1 MMMVMM
7 MMIRF
12 ILFLGILTKG
22 IKSVD
27 LSNKEWWETTLVY
40 QIWPRGF
47 QDTNGDGEG
56 DLKGIINKL
65 DYIKELGVE
74 TIWLNPIYKS
84 PLVDSGYDV
93 SDHKDINPLFGR
105 LDDFDTL
112 INKAHNLGLKVII
125 DIIPN
130 HSSDKHPWFILS
142 SQNHDNYDNYYI
154 WSDGRKDEK
163 GNRLPPNNW
172 VSTYNKEKEGS
183 AWTWHDIKEKWYY
196 HKFHQKQPDL
206 NLRNKNVIDELL
218 DIFKF
223 WLQKGVDG
231 FHIDSVPY
239 FFEDKELRNE
249 SPVGNGNYT
258 FGLKESIELLYLFRA
273 YINNWVETNKASSKL
288 LIAES
293 YDSGYNLIPYY
304 GNATHEGI
312 EPTNIRFINPI
323 HNNTD
328 ASYIKNIIDE
338 WFQLL
343 PENATTNW
351 MLSNHDFS
359 RVPSRIGL
367 NRVDGLHMLS
377 LLLPGQAYTY
387 YGEEIAML
395 DSKISWDKTIDPM
408 GCDQTSDTYENFS
421 RDPART
427 PMQWNNKL
435 SAGFSTNKSTYLPVH
450 PDYNTRNVE
459 YQQEQER
466 SNLKTYKKLAKLRK
480 EPVFTHG
487 DYELQ
492 SINNNN
498 VLILKRSLQDHPI
511 YIIIVNLW
519 IHQEQINLESLY
531 PDLDD
536 NLEILVYSS
545 NAIYTTNTVPKS
557 KFMLTANA
565 ALVLKGKDNIKST
578 SPATISTVP
587 VIPTSGTTDNTASST
602 TDPTE
607 SSIKP
612 SDTTTSST
620 ITKSETPQT
629 NSTENTTENSG
640 STTPENPG
648 STTPENPGST
658 TPENPG
664 STTPE
669 NPGSTTPENPGSTTP
684 ENPGSTTPENPGST
698 TPENPGSITPEN
710 PGSTTPGKP
719 GTATPE
725 KPGTTTEKPNNSEI
739 SSTSA
744 FFLILITTVTV
755 IILPVL

>member
-1 MMMVMM
+1 MAESMCTML
-7 MMIRF
+7 RL
-12 ILFLGILTKG
+12 ILLLGILTRG

-27 LSNKEWWETTLVY
+27 LPNKEWWETTLVY

-47 QDTNGDGEG
+47 QDSNGDGEG

-74 TIWLNPIYKS
+74 TIWLNPIYES

-93 SDHKDINPLFGR
+93 SDHKYINPLFGNVE
-105 LDDFDTL
+105 DFDTL
-112 INKAHNLGLKVII
+112 VEKAHNLGLKVIL

-130 HSSDKHPWFILS
+130 HSSIKHPWFYLS
-142 SQNHDNYDNYYI
+142 VNNRDGYDDYYI
-154 WSDGRKDEK
+154 WSDGKKDEE
-163 GNRLPPNNW
+163 GNRIPPNNW
-172 VSTYNKEKEGS
+172 VSTYNKDKKGS
-183 AWTWHDIKEKWYY
+183 AWTWNNTKKKWYY
-196 HKFHQKQPDL
+196 HKFHEKQPDL

-223 WLQKGVDG
+223 WLGKGVDG

-249 SPVGNGNYT
+249 PSVGSGNYT
-258 FGLKESIELLYLFRA
+258 FGLKESTELLYVFRA
-273 YINNWVETNKASSKL
+273 YINNWVEVNNASSKL

-293 YDSGYNLIPYY
+293 YDSDYNLIAYY

-312 EPTNIRFINPI
+312 EPTNVRFINPI
-323 HNNTD
+323 HNKTD
-328 ASYIKNIIDE
+328 ASYIKNVIDE

-343 PENATTNW
+343 PENASTNW
-351 MLSNHDFS
+351 MLSNQDFS

-395 DSKISWDKTIDPM
+395 DSKISWDRTIDPM
-408 GCDQTSDTYENFS
+408 GCGQTSDTYENFS

-435 SAGFSTNKSTYLPVH
+435 SAGFSTNETTYLPVH
-450 PDYNTRNVE
+450 PEYATRNVE
-459 YQQEQER
+459 YQKAQKQ

-487 DYELQ
+487 DYELK
-492 SINNNN
+492 STNNNN

-519 IHQEQINLESLY
+519 IHREQINLTSLY
-531 PDLDD
+531 PDIND
-536 NLEILVYSS
+536 NLEIVVYSS

-557 KFMLTANA
+557 NFMLTANA
-565 ALVLKGKDNIKST
+565 ALVLRGKANPTST
-578 SPATISTVP
+578 VPTIST
-587 VIPTSGTTDNTASST
+587 ISTTDNTASNST
-602 TDPTE
+602 DTTI

-612 SDTTTSST
+612 SDKTTSST
-620 ITKSETPQT
+620 TSKSETPQT
-629 NSTENTTENSG
+629 NSTEITTKNTG
-640 STTPENPG
+640 S
-648 STTPENPGST
+648 
-658 TPENPG
+658 
-664 STTPE
+664 
-669 NPGSTTPENPGSTTP
+669 
-684 ENPGSTTPENPGST
+684 
-698 TPENPGSITPEN
+698 
-710 PGSTTPGKP
+710 
-719 GTATPE
+719 
-725 KPGTTTEKPNNSEI
+725 TTTEKSGTTTTDSTTINTTTPKTPQTNSTTINTTTPKTPQTTTDSNNYSEVTTT
-739 SSTSA
+739 ST
-744 FFLILITTVTV
+744 FIFILVTTLTV
-755 IILPVL
+755 IIFPKFLIILYNNI